1 MNTEMNTQP
10 ALGLAG
16 MRTQVGLL
24 RGNPRPEEESKLVR
38 KEGRQIRWV
47 GMQFQLSKIMQR
59 LRKEE
64 EKEDLLKVQAEA

>member
-10 ALGLAG
+10 ALVLAG

-24 RGNPRPEEESKLVR
+24 RGNPRHEEESKLVR

-64 EKEDLLKVQAEA
+64 KKEDLLKVQAEA